1 VALSAEALD
10 TRWRDNHMLGIRSE
24 SGSARSPEWAHMEIR
39 EFAERVLFATTLEE
53 KLADPGD
60 CTDERPGTAMDV
72 PSAPGRPVELVFRPG
87 HVIRAEPP
95 SLTQLEQERERGRLL
110 HFFANH
116 ELLAT
121 ELMALALLRFPD
133 APSAFRRGVLRTL
146 RDEQEH
152 TRLYLRRMAECG
164 IALGELPV
172 SGWFWRCVAPMESPL
187 DYVASLCLTFE
198 QANLDFAR
206 HFGRAF
212 AQVGDASSAALLE
225 RIYHDEIGHVAYG
238 LKWFRQWK
246 HPQESDWL
254 AFCRALKFPLTPRRA
269 KGFSLNVEGRL
280 AAGFDAEF
288 VAQLDVF
295 AQSKGRT
302 PVVHWFNPL
311 AEARIAYGRAFNP
324 VQHQAQLVRDLET
337 LPMFLARQD
346 DVVLVR
352 GRPSVPFLSRL
363 KQAGFVLPEFGVV
376 TGERARVRE
385 AGLEG
390 RKLGGL
396 RPWAWGPDALEF
408 CAELLPMVSGE
419 RRPAGQRFH
428 EGLAQLYSKEWSAQ
442 LLRRLMDE
450 REPWWGP
457 VDIVGHGAGSIAE
470 LLEHVRRLRSI
481 GYERVVVKES
491 LGVAG
496 HNSLRLWEA
505 DISTAQLRWLE
516 RAVAEGRRVVVE
528 PWLERLVDFSVQFE
542 RSEAGLKLCGY
553 TGLVNDLKGQFQANW
568 AAADYARRLP
578 APVVSWFAQVRDADG
593 CLRRGYARIAER
605 LEQEL
610 RPLGFIG
617 ALGVDAFVYRDAT
630 GQARLKPV
638 VEINPRATMGRVTL
652 ELMKNVTPGCSGL
665 FRLLSRGRLAK
676 EGFADFT
683 AYSVAESTR
692 FPLLLEGQPRP
703 KISRGSVVLND
714 AGRAQAVL
722 ALFRVERNLKDLL

>member
-1 VALSAEALD
+1 
-10 TRWRDNHMLGIRSE
+10 
-24 SGSARSPEWAHMEIR
+24 MEIR

-60 CTDERPGTAMDV
+60 CTDERPGPAMDV
-72 PSAPGRPVELVFRPG
+72 PEAPGRPAELVFRTDQ
-87 HVIRAEPP
+87 VARAEPP

-121 ELMALALLRFPD
+121 ELMALVLLRFPE
-133 APSAFRRGVLRTL
+133 APAAFRRGVLRTL
-146 RDEQEH
+146 QDEQEH
-152 TRLYLRRMAECG
+152 TRLYLRRMAECR
-164 IALGELPV
+164 ITLGELPV

-187 DYVASLCLTFE
+187 DYVVSLCLTFE

-206 HFGRAF
+206 HFGRGF
-212 AQVGDASSAALLE
+212 AQVGDADTAALLD

-238 LKWFRQWK
+238 LKWFRRWK
-246 HPQESDWL
+246 QPAESDWQ
-254 AFCRALKFPLTPRRA
+254 AFCRVLRFPLTPRRA

-324 VQHQAQLVRDLET
+324 VKHQAELVRDLEM

-352 GRPSVPFLSRL
+352 ERPSVPFLSRL

-376 TGERARVRE
+376 SGERVRVRE
-385 AGLEG
+385 TGFVG

-408 CAELLPMVSGE
+408 CEELLPLVSGE
-419 RRPAGQRFH
+419 RRDAGQRFND
-428 EGLAQLYSKEWSAQ
+428 GLARLYSKEWSAEF
-442 LLRRLMDE
+442 LGKLMGE
-450 REPWWGP
+450 AEPWWGP
-457 VDIVGHGAGSIAE
+457 PEIVGQGAGSVAE
-470 LLEHVRRLRSI
+470 VLEHVRRLRSM
-481 GYERVVVKES
+481 GFMRLVVKEA

-496 HNSLRLWEA
+496 HNSLRLWEEDLA
-505 DISTAQLRWLE
+505 AAQRRWLE

-542 RSEAGLKLCGY
+542 RSEAGVKLCGY

-568 AAADYARRLP
+568 AATDYARRPP
-578 APVVSWFAQVRDADG
+578 APVVAWFPEVRDASG
-593 CLRRGYARIAER
+593 CLRRCYARIAAR
-605 LEQEL
+605 LEAEL
-610 RPLGFIG
+610 TPLGFVG
-617 ALGVDAFVYRDAT
+617 ALGIDAFVYRDPT
-630 GQARLKPV
+630 GQPRLKPV
-638 VEINPRATMGRVTL
+638 VEINPRATMGRLTL
-652 ELMKNVTPGCSGL
+652 ELMKNVVPGRAGL

-676 EGFADFT
+676 EGYADGTAFA
-683 AYSVAESTR
+683 AAEEGR
-692 FPLLLEGQPRP
+692 FPLVLEGEPVPR
-703 KISRGSVVLND
+703 ISSGSVVLND
-714 AGRAQAVL
+714 AGKAQAVL
-722 ALFRVERNLKDLL
+722 AVLRVTRELKDLL